1 MIKNTYIRCALVLG
15 CICVGSA
22 ALIGGL
28 HYVTESYKATHK
40 STKAPAEI
48 QDLKP
53 GATFEEV
60 TTPMPAPIMG
70 DNTKVTITA
79 IYALKDGNK
88 TTGYAYMLNCGKPV
102 KTELTC
108 SVLFEGAATEATKN
122 SLKPTAVNVI
132 VGGDAGYD
140 TNVIKLG
147 ESIVAGTV
155 DINKNQSE
163 IVMSG
168 GTNSQK
174 FFLDG
179 VKVARNDYVNR
190 INGTSGEP
198 VKKTPV
204 EDIYG
209 ESYKS
214 SVENTTFTKLEAT
227 TSHCTYEI
235 TKLYTVT
242 LKDSTT
248 TWAYDGIINW
258 VDPEGETDT
267 LKLTAAF
274 SGNKSDVKFD
284 GYKVTQNV
292 SYSQYK
298 SWLDAVKT
306 GEKSIDGD
314 DIIEAG
320 GTMTLNAVKDAI
332 RGMRDHFAAN
342 YKTVLEGMYGES
354 YVSESVDTFT
364 TLEGTTSHCSYK
376 ITKRYSVALTTGS
389 GKAYE
394 ATVSFQDP
402 EDETDTTKFIAA
414 FSGDASNVKLVGY
427 KITQKINF
435 EQYTSWIDKLTS
447 GEKTLDDTDYVGT
460 GATMSLNAVRD
471 TLLAMRADYIASL
484 GE

>member
-1 MIKNTYIRCALVLG
+1 MKLSEAFRKADDVLTT
-15 CICVGSA
+15 A
-22 ALIGGL
+22 AKGI
-28 HYVTESYKATHK
+28 
-40 STKAPAEI
+40 AEI
-48 QDLKP
+48 ITVP
-53 GATFEEV
+53 GYVNVDFEDVTTVMKNSGRAIMGSGVAEGEGRAEKAIKAAIHSPLLTDSNIEGAKNILLYITSGAEEV
-60 TTPMPAPIMG
+60 SLDEVDDILEIAQ
-70 DNTKVTITA
+70 TA
-79 IYALKDGNK
+79 
-88 TTGYAYMLNCGKPV
+88 C
-102 KTELTC
+102 
-108 SVLFEGAATEATKN
+108 
-122 SLKPTAVNVI
+122 
-132 VGGDAGYD
+132 
-140 TNVIKLG
+140 
-147 ESIVAGTV
+147 
-155 DINKNQSE
+155 
-163 IVMSG
+163 
-168 GTNSQK
+168 
-174 FFLDG
+174 
-179 VKVARNDYVNR
+179 
-190 INGTSGEP
+190 
-198 VKKTPV
+198 
-204 EDIYG
+204 
-209 ESYKS
+209 
-214 SVENTTFTKLEAT
+214 
-227 TSHCTYEI
+227 
-235 TKLYTVT
+235 
-242 LKDSTT
+242 
-248 TWAYDGIINW
+248 
-258 VDPEGETDT
+258 
-267 LKLTAAF
+267 
-274 SGNKSDVKFD
+274 GNKSDVKFD

-414 FSGDASNVKLVGY
+414 FSGDTSNVKLVGY

-435 EQYTSWIDKLTS
+435 EGYTSWIDKLTS
-447 GEKTLDDTDYVGT
+447 GEKTLDDTDYFGT